1 MKPRQKRMV
10 LILLALVGVGIAATL
25 GTVALRS
32 NLSYYYSPVQVA
44 AGEAPT
50 DQVIRIGGLVKE
62 GSMKREPGDLTLEF
76 VVTDNKAETTVRYA
90 GILPDLFKEGT
101 GMVGKGRLKEDGI
114 FYADEV
120 LAKHDEDYLPPEVQD
135 SLETAHEEG
144 VRKAAQGQQ
153 KL

>member
-10 LILLALVGVGIAATL
+10 LILLALVGVGLAATL
-25 GTVALRS
+25 ATVALRS
-32 NLSYYYSPVQVA
+32 NLSYYYSPIQIA
-44 AGEAPT
+44 SGEAPK
-50 DQVIRIGGLVKE
+50 DQVIRVGGLVKE

-101 GMVGKGRLKEDGI
+101 GMVGKGKMGQDGI
-114 FYADEV
+114 FYAEEV

-144 VRKAAQGQQ
+144 IKEMANGQQ

>member
-10 LILLALVGVGIAATL
+10 LILLALVGVGLAATL
-25 GTVALRS
+25 ATVALRS
-32 NLSYYYSPVQVA
+32 NLSYYYSPIQIA
-44 AGEAPT
+44 AGEAPK
-50 DQVIRIGGLVKE
+50 DQVIRVGGLVKE

-76 VVTDNKAETTVRYA
+76 VVTDNKAETTVHYA
-90 GILPDLFKEGT
+90 GTLPDLFKEGT
-101 GMVGKGRLKEDGI
+101 GMVGKGKMGNDGI
-114 FYADEV
+114 FYAEEV

-144 VRKAAQGQQ
+144 TKAMANGQQ

>member
-10 LILLALVGVGIAATL
+10 LILLALTGVGIAATL
-25 GTVALRS
+25 ATVALRS
-32 NLSYYYSPVQVA
+32 NLSYFYSPTQITS
-44 AGEAPT
+44 GEAPK
-50 DQVIRIGGLVKE
+50 DQVIRVGGLVKE
-62 GSMKREPGDLTLEF
+62 GSMKREPGNLTLEF
-76 VVTDNKAETTVRYA
+76 VVTDNRAETTVRYA

-101 GMVGKGRLKEDGI
+101 GMVGKGKMGEDGI
-114 FYADEV
+114 FYAEEV

-144 VRKAAQGQQ
+144 IKALPNGQQ